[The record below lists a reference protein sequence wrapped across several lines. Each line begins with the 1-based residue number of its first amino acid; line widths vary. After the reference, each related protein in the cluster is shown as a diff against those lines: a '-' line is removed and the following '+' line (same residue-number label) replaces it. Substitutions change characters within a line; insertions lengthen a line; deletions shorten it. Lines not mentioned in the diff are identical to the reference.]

1 MSGIELISDQQVVK
15 DLETIKSLITCFHGI
30 QDSIYPD
37 SESTNN
43 YHKTFLQIVQDSALL
58 DPKNDVYNITKT
70 HPVILDK
77 RAAIQYEINMEGG
90 SSNRV
95 RALQIDLM
103 DIQKTIEKA
112 EISLISAAR

>member
-30 QDSIYPD
+30 QDSVYQ
-37 SESTNN
+37 ESTENNN
-43 YHKTFLQIVQDSALL
+43 YHKTFLQIVHDSALL
-58 DPKNDVYNITKT
+58 DPKNDRFCITKT

-77 RAAIQYEINMEGG
+77 RAALQYEINMEGG
-90 SSNRV
+90 NPNRI

>member
-30 QDSIYPD
+30 QDSIYPSD
-37 SESTNN
+37 SESNN
-43 YHKTFLQIVQDSALL
+43 YHKTFLQIVQDSTLL
-58 DPKNDVYNITKT
+58 DPQNDVYTLSET
-70 HPVILDK
+70 HPVVLDK
-77 RAAIQYEINMEGG
+77 RAAIQYEIDKGG
-90 SSNRV
+90 NPNKI
-95 RALQIDLM
+95 RALHIDLM